1 MMSCTLLR
9 FAVFFS
15 ADMKAS
21 RGVERSL
28 LLVFLVVS
36 FMPSRHSLFT
46 SRFWAFC
53 IWLEKAEKYDIHVTS
68 NMGPTCLKDVAGT
81 NRVPS
86 LPALRRWLRNRFL
99 SSCSDRSEIS
109 SDCCT

>member
-9 FAVFFS
+9 FAVFFCVVLLVS
-15 ADMKAS
+15 C
-21 RGVERSL
+21 GVERSKTQAI
-28 LLVFLVVS
+28 LVAS

-53 IWLEKAEKYDIHVTS
+53 ILLEKAEKYDIHVTS

-99 SSCSDRSEIS
+99 NSCSA
-109 SDCCT
+109 